1 VAPVVGNSLG
11 GKGALPQSCC
21 LSFQPQLLPLCTP
34 QAKPFSGRTAKL
46 LVAAPDDGL
55 NNNNNNNNNNS
66 VLSDGNAMMIA
77 YSFKKAQAGI

>member
-46 LVAAPDDGL
+46 LVAALDDGL
-55 NNNNNNNNNNS
+55 NNNNNNS